1 MMAPAGGKPRDAAS
15 DSLARCAEP
24 CAGGL
29 RLAVKLRPGA
39 RRAAFLG
46 VVPAAPLPGWP
57 AARLG
62 LAVTEPP
69 EAGRANA
76 AALATLATAFGVKPS
91 AVALLAGKTARDKLF
106 SIAGDAKILGTRLA
120 ALAQNPKA

>member
-1 MMAPAGGKPRDAAS
+1 MAPAGGEPRDAGS
-15 DSLARCAEP
+15 EPLPRCAEP

-29 RLAVKLRPGA
+29 RVAVKLRPGA

-46 VVPAAPLPGWP
+46 LVPAAPMPGWP
-57 AARLG
+57 AARLS

-76 AALATLATAFGVKPS
+76 AAIAALAAALGVKPG
-91 AVALLAGKTARDKLF
+91 AVALIAGKTSRDKLF
-106 SIAGDAKILGTRLA
+106 SIAGETAILASRLA